1 MVKRKGFTF
10 IEIAL
15 FLAVTAALFIGIALG
30 MQNSI
35 FRQRYNDA
43 VQNFFEFM
51 RSVYSKVSNP
61 QSPGEG
67 NSNTAI
73 YGKLIVFGEKYDMAG
88 NLINE
93 LDGRPI
99 FMYDVVGDAVGSK
112 EMGTGNVLELLKA
125 LNANVVRKTVN
136 STGTVVGVELASPEK
151 YEMRWQTELQN
162 VDWSLFTGS
171 ILVVRHPRAGTINTF
186 IMKDEVISVNYEAR
200 QANDAYKTGG
210 TYSAIDNLLKQ
221 YLVKTNDPKF
231 GIEEVN
237 FCISPYGPGE
247 SGTTPRTNIRLL
259 ENARNASSVELIET
273 DGGDNVCF

>member
-43 VQNFFEFM
+43 TQNFFEFM

-67 NSNTAI
+67 NSGTAI
-73 YGKLIVFGEKYDMAG
+73 YGKLIVFGEKYDMSG
-88 NLINE
+88 TLIDD
-93 LDGRPI
+93 LSGSPV
-99 FMYDVVGDAVGSK
+99 FVYDVVGNAAGSQ
-112 EMGTGNVLELLKA
+112 EMGSGNALEILAA
-125 LNANVVRKTVN
+125 LNANVVRLVTKSGKT
-136 STGTVVGVELASPEK
+136 TAELASPEK

-162 VDWSLFTGS
+162 IDKSQFTGS
-171 ILVVRHPRAGTINTF
+171 ILVVRHPRSGTINTLV
-186 IMKDEVISVNYEAR
+186 MKDTVIDVNYEAR
-200 QANDAYKTGG
+200 RANDTYAAGG
-210 TYSAIDNLLKQ
+210 TYNSINNILKQ
-221 YLVKTNDPKF
+221 YLVRTTDPMFK
-231 GIEEVN
+231 IEEVN

-259 ENARNASSVELIET
+259 ENARNASSVEYIET
-273 DGGDNVCF
+273 DGGDNLCF

>member
-43 VQNFFEFM
+43 TQNFFEFM

-67 NSNTAI
+67 NSGTAI
-73 YGKLIVFGEKYDMAG
+73 YGKLIVFGEKYDMSG
-88 NLINE
+88 TLIDD
-93 LDGRPI
+93 LSGSPV
-99 FMYDVVGDAVGSK
+99 FVYDVVGNATGSQ
-112 EMGTGNVLELLKA
+112 EMGSGNALEILAA
-125 LNANVVRKTVN
+125 LNANVVRLVKKSGKT
-136 STGTVVGVELASPEK
+136 TVELASPEK

-162 VDWSLFTGS
+162 IDKSQFTGS
-171 ILVVRHPRAGTINTF
+171 ILVVRHPRSGTINTLV
-186 IMKDEVISVNYEAR
+186 MKDTVIDVNYEAR
-200 QANDAYKTGG
+200 RANDTYAAGG
-210 TYSAIDNLLKQ
+210 TYNSINNLLKQ
-221 YLVKTNDPKF
+221 YLTRTTDPMFKV
-231 GIEEVN
+231 EEVN

-259 ENARNASSVELIET
+259 ENARNASSVEYIET
-273 DGGDNVCF
+273 DGGDNLCF